1 MKKILFAIVGLMST
15 ATYAQTVKV
24 ALEKGKKYEV
34 STVTKVNSSA
44 SVMGQ
49 DMETNVDNS
58 TVEVYDI
65 KDARATETDLTKVIT
80 KMAVSMQSM
89 GQDMSYDSEKKNNS
103 GPLAESLDKVVNK
116 VKNYTVDANGKII
129 KEDKDEDDDA
139 GALGGLAA
147 LSPTTDGISI
157 LKVTLL
163 GKTLNAEG
171 SWDDS
176 ISTNADKLKSTTVG
190 TYKVTAIEGNIATI
204 SFDGTQ
210 RLAGT
215 IEQMGQ
221 EMGMTGTNKITGVY
235 KVDLSSGLILSNI
248 TTTTGNS
255 NIEAMGMSI
264 PVTTKTTTTSTT
276 KIL

>member
-1 MKKILFAIVGLMST
+1 M
-15 ATYAQTVKV
+15 TV
-24 ALEKGKKYEV
+24 
-34 STVTKVNSSA
+34 
-44 SVMGQ
+44 
-49 DMETNVDNS
+49 
-58 TVEVYDI
+58 
-65 KDARATETDLTKVIT
+65 R
-80 KMAVSMQSM
+80 
-89 GQDMSYDSEKKNNS
+89 KKNNS

-129 KEDKDEDDDA
+129 KEDKDDDDDA

-163 GKTLNAEG
+163 GKTLTADGN
-171 SWDDS
+171 WDDS

-264 PVTTKTTTTSTT
+264 PVTTKTTTTATT
-276 KIL
+276 KVL

>member
-163 GKTLNAEG
+163 GKTLTADGN
-171 SWDDS
+171 WDDS